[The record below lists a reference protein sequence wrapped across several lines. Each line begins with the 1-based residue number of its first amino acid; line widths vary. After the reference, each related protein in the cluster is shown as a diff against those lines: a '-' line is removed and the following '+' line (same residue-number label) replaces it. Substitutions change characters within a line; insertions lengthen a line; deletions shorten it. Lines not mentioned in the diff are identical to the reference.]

1 MRFGIDLGG
10 TKIEVAALET
20 SGEIVLRER
29 TPTPRGD
36 YDATVSAI
44 RELVTAAERKLDT
57 RGTVGVAIPGTISP
71 KTGLVKNANS
81 TKLIGH
87 PLDKDLSTAL
97 ERNVRL
103 ANDANCFALSE
114 ASDGAAAGRSVVFGI
129 IAGTGV
135 GGGLVVDGKIIT
147 GAHSIGGEW
156 GHNPLPGARSD
167 EIPGPQCYC
176 GKHGCIEAW
185 CSGPFFEAQFEAA
198 TGRKLSARE
207 IAAAAESGDAQAKFV
222 MDRWLD
228 RFARSI
234 ATLVNILDPDAIV
247 FGGGLSNIDAL
258 YRELPAGVEHYAF
271 TPEGPTLILKNKHGD
286 SSGVRGAAWLWR
298 EGDPEGLPQGFPK

>member
-10 TKIEVAALET
+10 TKIEVAALAP

-36 YDATVSAI
+36 YEATVGAI
-44 RELVTAAERKLDT
+44 RDLVKNAERKLGT
-57 RGTVGVAIPGTISP
+57 RGTVGVAIPGTVSP

-87 PLDKDLSTAL
+87 PLDKDLGAAL
-97 ERNVRL
+97 GRIVRL

-114 ASDGAAAGRSVVFGI
+114 ASDGAAAGKPVVFGI

-135 GGGLVVDGKIIT
+135 GGGVVVDGKIVT

-156 GHNPLPGARSD
+156 GHNPLPGARAD
-167 EIPGPQCYC
+167 EIPGPRCYC

-207 IAAAAESGDAQAKFV
+207 IAAAAESGDAPAKAV
-222 MDRWLD
+222 MERWLD

-247 FGGGLSNIDAL
+247 FGGGLSNIDAI
-258 YRELPAGVEHYAF
+258 YRELPPRVEHYAF
-271 TPEGPTLILKNKHGD
+271 TPEGPTLIVKNKHGD

-298 EGDPEGLPQGFPK
+298 EGDPEGLPK

>member
-10 TKIEVAALET
+10 TKIEVAALAP
-20 SGEIVLRER
+20 SGKIVLRER
-29 TPTPRGD
+29 VPTPRGD
-36 YDATVSAI
+36 YYATVAAI
-44 RELVTAAERKLDT
+44 RDLVTNAENKLGM

-81 TKLIGH
+81 TRLIGH
-87 PLDKDLSTAL
+87 PLDKDLSAAL
-97 ERNVRL
+97 GRTVRL

-114 ASDGAAAGRSVVFGI
+114 ASDGAAAGKSVVFGI

-135 GGGLVVDGKIIT
+135 GGGVVVDGRIVT

-156 GHNPLPGARSD
+156 GHNPLPGARAD

-176 GKHGCIEAW
+176 SKHGCIEAW

-198 TGRKLSARE
+198 TGRTLPARE
-207 IAAAAESGDAQAKFV
+207 IAAAAESGDAQAKAV
-222 MDRWLD
+222 MERWLD

-234 ATLVNILDPDAIV
+234 ATIVNILDPDAIV
-247 FGGGLSNIDAL
+247 LGGGLSNIDAL
-258 YRELPAGVEHYAF
+258 YRELQARVEPYAF
-271 TPEGPTLILKNKHGD
+271 TPEGVSNIVKNQHGD

-298 EGDPEGLPQGFPK
+298 EGEKDI

>member
-10 TKIEVAALET
+10 TKIEVAALAP

-36 YDATVSAI
+36 YEGVVMAI
-44 RELVTAAERKLDT
+44 RDLVTNAESKLGV

-71 KTGLVKNANS
+71 KSGLVKNANS

-97 ERNVRL
+97 GRAVRL

-114 ASDGAAAGRSVVFGI
+114 ASDGAAAGKSVVFGI

-135 GGGLVVDGKIIT
+135 GGGVVVNGQIIT
-147 GAHSIGGEW
+147 GAHAIGGEW
-156 GHNPLPGARSD
+156 GHNPLPGARAD

-198 TGRKLSARE
+198 TERKLSARE
-207 IAAAAESGDAQAKFV
+207 IAAAAESGDAQAKAV
-222 MDRWLD
+222 MERWLD

-258 YRELPAGVEHYAF
+258 YRELPARVEQYAF
-271 TPEGPTLILKNKHGD
+271 TPEGPTLIVKNKHGD

-298 EGDPEGLPQGFPK
+298 EDDPEGMPR

>member
-10 TKIEVAALET
+10 TKIEVAALAP

-36 YDATVSAI
+36 YEATVTAI
-44 RELVTAAERKLDT
+44 RDLVTGAESKLGVQ
-57 RGTVGVAIPGTISP
+57 GTVGVAIPGTVSS

-87 PLDKDLSTAL
+87 PLDNDLSTAL
-97 ERNVRL
+97 GRTVRL

-114 ASDGAAAGRSVVFGI
+114 ASDGAAAGKSVVFGI

-135 GGGLVVDGKIIT
+135 GGGVVVDGKIIT

-156 GHNPLPGARSD
+156 GHNPLPGARAD
-167 EIPGPQCYC
+167 EMPGPQCYC

-198 TGRKLSARE
+198 TGRKFSARE
-207 IAAAAESGDAQAKFV
+207 IAAAAENGDAQAKTV
-222 MDRWLD
+222 MERWLD

-234 ATLVNILDPDAIV
+234 ATLVNILDPNAIV
-247 FGGGLSNIDAL
+247 FGGGLSNIDAI
-258 YRELPAGVEHYAF
+258 YRELPPRVEHYAF
-271 TPEGPTLILKNKHGD
+271 TPEGSTPIFKNKHGD
-286 SSGVRGAAWLWR
+286 SSGVRGAAWLWS
-298 EGDPEGLPQGFPK
+298 EGDPEGLPK

>member
-10 TKIEVAALET
+10 TKIEVAALAP

-36 YDATVSAI
+36 YEATVKAI
-44 RELVTAAERKLDT
+44 RDLVTNAESKLGA

-87 PLDKDLSTAL
+87 PLDKDLSATL
-97 ERNVRL
+97 GRTVRL

-114 ASDGAAAGRSVVFGI
+114 ASDGAAAGKSVVFGI

-135 GGGLVVDGKIIT
+135 GGGVVVNGKIIT

-156 GHNPLPGARSD
+156 GHNPLPGARAD

-198 TGRKLSARE
+198 TGRKLSARD
-207 IAAAAESGDAQAKFV
+207 IAAAAENGDAQAKAV
-222 MDRWLD
+222 IERWLD

-247 FGGGLSNIDAL
+247 FGGGLSNIEAI
-258 YRELPAGVEHYAF
+258 YRELPPRVEQYAF
-271 TPEGPTLILKNKHGD
+271 TPEGPTLVLKNKHGD

-298 EGDPEGLPQGFPK
+298 EADPEGLPK